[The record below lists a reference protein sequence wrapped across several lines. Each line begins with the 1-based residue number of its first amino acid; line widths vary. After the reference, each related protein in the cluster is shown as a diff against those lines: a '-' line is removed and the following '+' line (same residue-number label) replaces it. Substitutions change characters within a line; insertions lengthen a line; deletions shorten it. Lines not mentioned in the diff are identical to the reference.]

1 MLWPNGLPVEPRLSG
16 VESEADF
23 GPRKIGK
30 GFHDGVDYGNHFRVV
45 RSIAAGRVARVQHWN
60 GRTSMQHGNRVWV
73 DHGDGVESS
82 YSHLAR
88 IDVEPGEDVDE
99 GQSVGTMGATGYVT
113 GVHLHFEVRVDG
125 RLVDPRPFVR
135 DRIGVVAGGG
145 STPFEPK
152 PSRRHDVGRVIERK
166 DIPTKLT
173 YYFDTGFV
181 KHLNPGEISTMLL
194 HCEQTEPLR
203 FDDKDFQQEIYG
215 LGLEEF
221 SMGDIE
227 GLAVPPGGGK
237 LWATRPGSGGVDVSA
252 VAKAAA
258 DAARTAVGEAIKNL
272 TLVVGS
278 S

>member
-1 MLWPNGLPVEPRLSG
+1 MLWPNGLTVEPRLSG

-23 GPRKIGK
+23 GPRNIGK
-30 GFHDGVDYGNHFRVV
+30 GFHDGVDYGNYFRVV
-45 RSIAAGRVARVQHWN
+45 RSIGAGRVVRVQHWN
-60 GRTSMQHGNRVWV
+60 GRTSMQHGNRVWI

-88 IDVEPGEDVDE
+88 IDVRAGEEVDE

-125 RLVDPRPFVR
+125 SLVDPRPFVR
-135 DRIGVVAGGG
+135 DRIGVFAGGG

-237 LWATRPGSGGVDVSA
+237 LWASRPGSGGVDVTA

-272 TLVVGS
+272 TLIVGP
-278 S
+278 